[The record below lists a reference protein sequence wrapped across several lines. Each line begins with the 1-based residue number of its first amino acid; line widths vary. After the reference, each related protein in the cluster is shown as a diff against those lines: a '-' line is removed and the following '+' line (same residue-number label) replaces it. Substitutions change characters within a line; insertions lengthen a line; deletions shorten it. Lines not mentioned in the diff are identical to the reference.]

1 MKDEDYVLMN
11 KEIEELANYMKMV
24 KRIFFGAIVI
34 IIVMFAFFFIF
45 YGPDLFSNFLVTGL
59 FISSIII
66 LYLLSII
73 LLFRFRRKVRKLRDK
88 L

>member
-1 MKDEDYVLMN
+1 MN
-11 KEIEELANYMKMV
+11 KEIEELGNYMKKV
-24 KRIFFGAIVI
+24 KRIFFGAILLL
-34 IIVMFAFFFIF
+34 IVMFAFFFIF
-45 YGPDLFSNFLVTGL
+45 YGLDLFSNFLVTGL
-59 FISSIII
+59 FISSIIT